1 MLIGLESKDSRYTH
15 NAGAVFSLNYHIVGV
30 RNTDVKFSLEWKQGG
45 EVTYLDRR
53 PSPSC
58 TVRPRS
64 SLRHMTPAEFRKC
77 GHRTG
82 VSRHADR
89 LYRPSVGK
97 VGCAG
102 TPEC

>member
-1 MLIGLESKDSRYTH
+1 MLARKPSFDSWLDIWRTSNMLIGLESKDSRYTH
-15 NAGAVFSLNYHIVGV
+15 NAGAVFSLKYHIA
-30 RNTDVKFSLEWKQGG
+30 
-45 EVTYLDRR
+45 
-53 PSPSC
+53 SPSC